1 LPEKFILSLA
11 MIESR
16 KNIETLI
23 VSYGK
28 LSEELQN
35 EYPLVLAY
43 KVNPEDKKRI
53 IELAQDNGVNINSLV
68 FTGYLND
75 QDLIVLYNLCA
86 LFVFPSLH
94 EGFGLPPL
102 EAMKCGAA
110 TIASGTTSLPE
121 VIGWDGAMFDPRNPD
136 AICTLICKALTDE
149 EYYSALKENARIQ
162 AQKFS
167 WNISAE
173 RAIAAM
179 EKLLD
184 SQSQSINR

>member
-1 LPEKFILSLA
+1 
-11 MIESR
+11 M
-16 KNIETLI
+16 I

-75 QDLIVLYNLCA
+75 QDLIVLYNLCT

-102 EAMKCGAA
+102 K
-110 TIASGTTSLPE
+110 
-121 VIGWDGAMFDPRNPD
+121 
-136 AICTLICKALTDE
+136 
-149 EYYSALKENARIQ
+149 Q
-162 AQKFS
+162 
-167 WNISAE
+167 
-173 RAIAAM
+173 
-179 EKLLD
+179 
-184 SQSQSINR
+184 